1 MTKPKGQTRLPYRF
15 IGLLLMALLIII
27 PLSTQGQQVKSR
39 MAKEIQLA
47 GAKDRFFFFKPF
59 IIYLSPAGLLVSES
73 GENCLKLVGTDGRLK
88 MTIGKQGQGP
98 EEFDSPMGLD
108 LFENRIYVADSLNR
122 QVKIFSLE
130 GKLLGSFRTNIMPV
144 QLVVLATDRI
154 IVSNRPRPFSDKES
168 ILYCYD
174 ARGTLRWQAVTP
186 FPSPNKAYFSLIN
199 EIFLRKDS
207 SGNMFLVYKYNT
219 TQVLQIDADGKIT
232 GKIQLDESYPL
243 NRIEIPL
250 ESGKKQIGMICWNVA
265 HHGDKFYFQ
274 VPEKDRQGDFAPGK
288 EVLVIDGNG
297 QVVEKIRFPQ
307 AIRLLATDGSTFYII
322 NSEDELYAYRVD
334 QE

>member
-1 MTKPKGQTRLPYRF
+1 MTKTKGQTRLPDGL
-15 IGLLLMALLIII
+15 IGLFLMTLLIII
-27 PLSTQGQQVKSR
+27 PLSAQGQQ
-39 MAKEIQLA
+39 AKIRAVREIPLA
-47 GAKDRFFFFKPF
+47 GAQDRPFFFKPF
-59 IIYLSPAGLLVSES
+59 ILHLSPAGLLISES

-108 LFENRIYVADSLNR
+108 LLENRIYVADSLNR
-122 QVKIFSLE
+122 QVKIFNLE
-130 GKLLGSFRTNIMPV
+130 GKLLSSFRTNIMPV
-144 QLVVLATDRI
+144 HLVVLAADRI

-174 ARGTLRWQAVTP
+174 ARGTLRWQAVNP
-186 FPSPNKAYFSLIN
+186 FPSPNKVYFSFIN
-199 EIFLRKDS
+199 EIFLKKDS
-207 SGNMFLVYKYNT
+207 GGNMFLVYKYNSP
-219 TQVLQIDADGKIT
+219 QVLKIDADGKIT

-243 NRIEIPL
+243 NRAEIPL
-250 ESGKKQIGMICWNVA
+250 ESGKKQIAMICWNVA

-274 VPEKDRQGDFAPGK
+274 VPEKDRDGDFAPGK

-307 AIRLLATDGSTFYII
+307 AIRLLATDSSTFYVI